1 MRIADHRPSTA
12 AEKRPYSDAEK
23 AQAGLTA
30 FFSIAE
36 EWGLDNDRQRLLLGS
51 PGRSTFFAWKKNK
64 QGLLSRDVLDRLS
77 YILGIYKAL
86 HILFSDGTVLQ
97 WLRNPNS
104 APLFNGRAPLEYM
117 LTGQLV
123 ALADVRRYLDAA
135 RG

>member
-1 MRIADHRPSTA
+1 MPAAKRRRSTA
-12 AEKRPYSDAEK
+12 VEKDGYTDAEK

-36 EWGLDNDRQRLLLGS
+36 DWGVDNEGQRMLLGS

-86 HILFSDGTVLQ
+86 HILFSDGTAMQ
-97 WLRNPNS
+97 WLKNPNS

-117 LTGQLV
+117 LSGQLV

>member
-1 MRIADHRPSTA
+1 MRMADHRRSTA
-12 AEKRPYSDAEK
+12 AATRPYSDAEK

-36 EWGLDNDRQRLLLGS
+36 EWGLDNDRQRLLLGN
-51 PGRSTFFAWKKNK
+51 PGRSTFFAWKKSK
-64 QGLLSRDVLDRLS
+64 QGSLSRDVLDRLS

-86 HILFSDGTVLQ
+86 HILFSDRTASQ

-104 APLFNGRAPLEYM
+104 APLFNGQAPLEHM
-117 LTGQLV
+117 LSGQLI

>member
-1 MRIADHRPSTA
+1 MRIADHRQSTPA
-12 AEKRPYSDAEK
+12 AKGQYSDAEQ

-36 EWGLDNDRQRLLLGS
+36 EWGLDNDGQRLLLGS
-51 PGRSTFFAWKKNK
+51 PGRSTFFAWKKSK
-64 QGLLSRDVLDRLS
+64 QGSLSRDVLDRLS

-86 HILFSDGTVLQ
+86 HILFSDRTALQ
-97 WLRNPNS
+97 WIKNPNS

-117 LTGQLV
+117 LSGQLV
-123 ALADVRRYLDAA
+123 ALADVRRYLDVA